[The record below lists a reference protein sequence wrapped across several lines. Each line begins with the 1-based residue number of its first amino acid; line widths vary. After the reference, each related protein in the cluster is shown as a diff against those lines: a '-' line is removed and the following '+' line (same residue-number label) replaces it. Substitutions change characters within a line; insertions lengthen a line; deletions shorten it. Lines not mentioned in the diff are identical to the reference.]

1 LTSRELTLSVN
12 GADIQL
18 DYFVQ
23 GFIDHVVS
31 GILAALEETGPIKR
45 LELTISGEKVSVNLN
60 GAEVPLNFFVNKVI
74 RNTITGIVT
83 SLKGID
89 RVDELKLNIAK

>member
-1 LTSRELTLSVN
+1 MTSRELTLNVN
-12 GADIQL
+12 GADIKL

-31 GILAALEETGPIKR
+31 GMLTALEETTQIKT
-45 LELTISGEKVSVNLN
+45 LELTISGEKVNVNLN
-60 GAEVPLNFFVNKVI
+60 GEEVPLNFFVNKVFG
-74 RNTITGIVT
+74 NTITGVVT

-89 RVDELKLNIAK
+89 RVDELKLHIAK

>member
-1 LTSRELTLSVN
+1 LTSRELTLNVN

-31 GILAALEETGPIKR
+31 GMLAALENTSQIKS
-45 LELTISGEKVSVNLN
+45 LELAINGEKVSVNQN
-60 GAEVPLNFFVNKVI
+60 GEDVPLNFFVNKVI
-74 RNTITGIVT
+74 RNTIIGIVT

-89 RVDELKLNIAK
+89 RVDELKLHIAK

>member
-1 LTSRELTLSVN
+1 LTSRDLTLSVN

-31 GILAALEETGPIKR
+31 GMLAALENTGQIKS

-60 GAEVPLNFFVNKVI
+60 GEEVPLNFFVNKVI
-74 RNTITGIVT
+74 RNTLTGIVT

-89 RVDELKLNIAK
+89 RVEKLELHIAK